1 MIKLRQVLAFIWV
14 SQATLIFAEN
24 PSTISVTQTGAA
36 KSRDGALVDACR
48 LAVAQIHGTRVTG
61 SLIKTN
67 ENLTLKAAASGTNGS
82 SSEREELQLDVGRE
96 VQDQTQITFGG
107 LLAAYKVTNESQPK
121 NATDLWK
128 ITIAADVLTTI
139 PDRFEG
145 RTAVV
150 VPSVP
155 FLSQAINMGPRDVR
169 FVTSL
174 RSSIEGWFANNSSFV
189 ILERNR
195 AAESFLDSELS
206 RASSSGAARAEQS
219 KLGMEKTAD
228 IVLIVESPGVF
239 FETSSTSFKRL
250 KTQAHTCQANL
261 QLTFKLV
268 DGATKGEISR
278 ETVILEAKA
287 TARDPDSAK
296 KSSLTEMTKS
306 LSKKLDFAGLRLLGA
321 MDCNRVR
328 IGEGGALELL
338 SPRRMIDFKVY
349 GSLQLRLVAKSDG
362 SSIESTADLGRSGSA
377 EFNLG
382 QDGKLWVGWSDK
394 FSVGDILWFAPAA
407 E

>member
-1 MIKLRQVLAFIWV
+1 MIKLRQLLAFIWV

-67 ENLTLKAAASGTNGS
+67 ANLTLKAAASGTNGS

-107 LLAAYKVTNESQPK
+107 LLAAYKVTNERQPK
-121 NATDLWK
+121 NATDLWE

-195 AAESFLDSELS
+195 AAESFLDSELR

-261 QLTFKLV
+261 QLIFKLI

-278 ETVILEAKA
+278 ETVNLKAKA
-287 TARDPDSAK
+287 TSKDPESAK
-296 KSSLTEMTKS
+296 HSSLAKMNQS
-306 LSKKLDFAGLRLLGA
+306 FNRKLDFAGLRFLGA
-321 MDCNRVR
+321 LDCNRLR
-328 IGEGGALELL
+328 IGKGGALEVL
-338 SPRRMIDFKVY
+338 SPRKSIDFKAY
-349 GSLQLRLVAKSDG
+349 GSLQLRFVAKSDG
-362 SSIESTADLGRSGSA
+362 SSVESALDLGDSESG
-377 EFNLG
+377 EFHLG
-382 QDGKLWVGWSDK
+382 QDGKLWVGWSEN
-394 FSVGDILWFAPAA
+394 FSVGDILWFSPSS

>member
-1 MIKLRQVLAFIWV
+1 MIKLRQLLACIWV
-14 SQATLIFAEN
+14 SQATLIFAES
-24 PSTISVTQTGAA
+24 PATISVSQTGAS

-67 ENLTLKAAASGTNGS
+67 ENLTLKAAASRTSGS

-155 FLSQAINMGPRDVR
+155 FLSQAINMGPGDVR

-195 AAESFLDSELS
+195 AAESFLDSELR

-228 IVLIVESPGVF
+228 IVVIVESPGVF

-278 ETVILEAKA
+278 ETVNLKAKA
-287 TARDPDSAK
+287 TAKDPESAK
-296 KSSLTEMTKS
+296 RSSLTEMTKS
-306 LSKKLDFAGLRLLGA
+306 LSKKLDFAGLRFLGA
-321 MDCNRVR
+321 LDCNRLR
-328 IGEGGALELL
+328 IGKGGALEVL
-338 SPRRMIDFKVY
+338 SPNKSIDFKAY
-349 GSLQLRLVAKSDG
+349 GSLQLRFVAKSDG
-362 SSIESTADLGRSGSA
+362 SSIESALGLGDSESG
-377 EFNLG
+377 EFHLG
-382 QDGKLWVGWSDK
+382 QDGRLWVGWSEK
-394 FSVGDILWFAPAA
+394 FSVGDILWFAPAT